1 MNQPYAHY
9 NPHSD
14 TYQLN
19 STHNSDTAVI
29 AEKKNP
35 IPILKDILWLTCH
48 LHDSGKYPERWQKY
62 FMKAICNDGIP
73 SGPKEDHTTA
83 GGQLIQEI
91 FPGTLLSEMIQIAI
105 YSHHGLRD
113 CISIIDSSILLRQRM
128 EKAKKLPIEEA
139 KEYFYQAVEPLEFE
153 KRCAGAREE
162 SKLIPKRIKDI
173 MKSWDNPQ
181 LYGNRDFF
189 LGMYERILLSLL
201 IDADRRDTEDFM
213 TEDGKA
219 VCQPEEYS
227 PEKLQDVWRI
237 CVEHVERKYA
247 DFTDKSGINRYRS
260 EISDRCMKQA
270 LQNIRLYH
278 LTVPT
283 GSGKT
288 LSSLRFAVRHA
299 LEYHK
304 RRIIYVAPYQS
315 ILDQNAEE
323 IRNALD
329 YPGIVLEHHCNIILE
344 TEEEQAHYDRV
355 TEDWSLPVIVTT
367 AVQFL
372 NTLFAGKTGNI
383 RRMHS
388 LCNSV
393 IIMDEVQSLPV
404 RTIQLFN
411 MAVNFLTEF
420 ADTTMVLCTAT
431 QPLLDRIPVNRLR
444 PPKDMTG
451 YVDFYQEAF
460 RRTEIIDCTDLVPGG
475 MDIRKAAG
483 FVLEKARE
491 LKQVLFVVNTKR
503 CARELF
509 GMLESLNED
518 GFKLYHLSTGMC
530 PEHRSDVL
538 KDLSDCLKSHGED
551 PIPLICVSTQLI
563 EAGVDLSFRCVIR
576 SLAGLD
582 NIIQAAGRC
591 NRHKEVDMGK
601 VFIVKMSGDAEN
613 LSHLAYIRRAQ
624 ESTEQVLAQFYRNPE
639 VLGGRLD
646 SGLAVKM
653 YYECNFQK
661 WLKEMEYRETVEG
674 VSTSLVELLSGN
686 HDFLPSQQGTTA
698 CKGAGLP
705 ILKQAF
711 KTAGDLFEAI
721 EENGKTT
728 VIVPYNEEAV
738 QLLSRLSGGLAS
750 LQQKKQALRKLQRFT
765 VAISGTEKK
774 GLGDAIHTVWEG
786 RVLVLDER
794 YYDKENLGVTQNPGL
809 MTELMI

>member
-1 MNQPYAHY
+1 
-9 NPHSD
+9 
-14 TYQLN
+14 
-19 STHNSDTAVI
+19 
-29 AEKKNP
+29 
-35 IPILKDILWLTCH
+35 
-48 LHDSGKYPERWQKY
+48 
-62 FMKAICNDGIP
+62 MKSICNNGIP
-73 SGPKEDHTTA
+73 SGPKQDHTTA
-83 GGQLIQEI
+83 GGQIIQEI

-105 YSHHGLRD
+105 YSHHGLKD
-113 CISIIDSSILLRQRM
+113 CISIIDSSILLRQRK

-139 KEYFYQAVEPLEFE
+139 KDYFYQTVEPSEFAR
-153 KRCAGAREE
+153 RCAGAREE
-162 SKLIPKRIKDI
+162 SKLIPGKIKDT
-173 MKSWDNPQ
+173 MKSWDKPE

-213 TEDGKA
+213 TGDGKA
-219 VCQPEEYS
+219 VCQPEEYP

-237 CVEHVERKYA
+237 CMEHVEKKYA
-247 DFTDKSGINRYRS
+247 QFTDKSGINRYRS
-260 EISDRCMKQA
+260 EISDGCMKQA
-270 LQNIRLYH
+270 LKNIRLYC

-299 LEYHK
+299 LEYQK

-323 IRNALD
+323 IRRALD

-344 TEEEQAHYDRV
+344 TEEEQAYYDRV
-355 TEDWSLPVIVTT
+355 TEDWALPVIVTT

-372 NTLFAGKTGNI
+372 NTLFAGKAGNI

-420 ADTTMVLCTAT
+420 ANTTMVLCTAT

-444 PPKDMTG
+444 PTNDMAG
-451 YVDFYQEAF
+451 HVDFYQEAF
-460 RRTEIIDCTDLVPGG
+460 RRTEIKDCTDLVPGG
-475 MDIRKAAG
+475 MDIREAAE
-483 FVLEKARE
+483 FVLEKARD

-509 GMLESLNED
+509 EMLESLNVD
-518 GFKLYHLSTGMC
+518 GFKLFHLSTGMC

-538 KDLSDCLKSHGED
+538 KELSGCLENNGYE
-551 PIPLICVSTQLI
+551 PVPLICVSTQLI

-591 NRHKEVDMGK
+591 NRHKEVAMGK
-601 VFIVKMSGDAEN
+601 VFIVKMSGVAEN
-613 LSHLAYIRRAQ
+613 LSHLAYIRKAQ
-624 ESTEQVLAQFYRNPE
+624 ESTEQVLTQFARNPE

-646 SGLAVKM
+646 SGLSVKM

-661 WLKEMEYRETVEG
+661 WLKEMEYPETVEG

-686 HDFLPSQQGTTA
+686 HDFLPYQQRKPA
-698 CKGAGLP
+698 CKDAGLP

-728 VIVPYNEEAV
+728 VIVPYNNEAV
-738 QLLSRLSGGLAS
+738 ELLSQLTGDSAS
-750 LQQKKQALRKLQRFT
+750 SQQKKQALRKLQRFT
-765 VAISGTEKK
+765 VAISGTEKR
-774 GLGDAIHTVWEG
+774 GLEDAIHSVWDG

-794 YYDKENLGVTQNPGL
+794 YYDKDNLGVTQIPGL
-809 MTELMI
+809 MSELMI